1 MSYCTVDEIKN
12 VTGVKPAK
20 LGNQFKEDEKAFN
33 TLINEWIAQAES
45 LINSYCKKN
54 WYPVIGEDGSITE
67 VTVPKAVTNVC
78 IRLVGNMIAFTY
90 ARKDNPI
97 KKVNDFSMTIF
108 SSEIFTDDLKA
119 DLKPFKK
126 SSKVSV
132 FKI

>member
-12 VTGVKPAK
+12 MTGVKPGK
-20 LGNQFKEDEKAFN
+20 LGSQFKDDETAFN
-33 TLINEWIAQAES
+33 NLINEWISQAES

-54 WYPVIGEDGSITE
+54 WYPTVDDEGNTVE
-67 VTVPKAVTNVC
+67 VTVPNAVKNVC

-108 SSEIFTDDLKA
+108 PSEVFTDDLKA

-126 SSKVSV
+126 SSKVAV